1 MPRPRHKLGFRN
13 QTVPQ
18 KISICSRFI
27 RAMWKQPEATRQ
39 TVRLDAREEELTA
52 ATAAT
57 ALVEN
62 LRKQLRTAVTDRNK
76 KVGALCLGTTIS
88 SVAYSS
94 LSSTESDLRKGGLD
108 IIRRGKPSVRPAVPA
123 KFRSRPTRREGAVS
137 LRWTRPLRRCSFV
150 VEISTNPGNSGSW
163 KHCLNCVTTHCVI
176 EGLTPGV
183 RYWFRVH
190 ALNRQG
196 HGPSPQPLPVR
207 AA

>member
-27 RAMWKQPEATRQ
+27 RAMRKQPEATRQ
-39 TVRLDAREEELTA
+39 AVRLSAREGELTA

-62 LRKQLRTAVTDRNK
+62 LRKQLRTAVADRNK
-76 KVGALCLGTTIS
+76 KVGVLCFGTTIS
-88 SVAYSS
+88 SLAYSA
-94 LSSTESDLRKGGLD
+94 LSKTESELRAGGLD

-123 KFRSRPTRREGAVS
+123 KFRSRLTRREGTVS

-150 VEISTNPGNSGSW
+150 VQISTNPSDSGSW
-163 KHCLNCVTTHCVI
+163 KHCLTCCTTHCLI
-176 EGLTPGV
+176 QGLTPGV

-196 HGPSPQPLPVR
+196 HGSWTQPLPVR